1 MSALHAPS
9 YAGGVSSSS
18 SSYQGAAIAVGISS
32 TIRSNQRAAISA
44 SSAEAHGGLYAGLLS
59 PTLPSSSSVPNL
71 LHRSPSV
78 GSFRSVPE
86 AEEQQDGDISSNRLG
101 REHSYGAFSPSF
113 IPGTSDVV
121 EVDVAPTPGQEG
133 LTSKEKSDLRFD
145 VGNMGVYGGNFGGSP
160 KKNNEKRMV
169 DAQLKQ
175 NPCHIMCLNEVVQS
189 QEAMLIRPPEEA
201 RPWHDAP

>member
-9 YAGGVSSSS
+9 YAVGASSSS
-18 SSYQGAAIAVGISS
+18 SSHQGAAIA
-32 TIRSNQRAAISA
+32 A
-44 SSAEAHGGLYAGLLS
+44 SSAGAHGGLYAGLLS

-86 AEEQQDGDISSNRLG
+86 AEEQQDGDISINRLG
-101 REHSYGAFSPSF
+101 RETSHGTFSPSF

-133 LTSKEKSDLRFD
+133 LSSKEKSDLRLD
-145 VGNMGVYGGNFGGSP
+145 V
-160 KKNNEKRMV
+160 
-169 DAQLKQ
+169 
-175 NPCHIMCLNEVVQS
+175 
-189 QEAMLIRPPEEA
+189 
-201 RPWHDAP
+201 